1 MNNTKLVLI
10 ALALCLCF
18 VLPAS
23 AVWSNGNW
31 VPEDALNGYT
41 VDYNPQS
48 GVTSKLKPI
57 DIAAELKESPQSY
70 VGVLKFNLRCGY
82 STLTREVGIRN
93 DAVPNGA
100 FTFYPIQPDG
110 SFETELVPG
119 NFTVFLPDS
128 NGGQPQTS
136 RVTIVAG
143 QVSYPFNEMLGH
155 AVSGY
160 TEPIVPEVICPSVT
174 TKGWFF
180 KPNVFWFVLHN
191 EADVAAWSTIEYT
204 VEYQKQ
210 IPCVL
215 LQVEVSSTRPRPVP
229 KCYEDGTYTGTLVLP
244 RYAPA
249 NSDTFH
255 IGVVDYPSGKLKD
268 EKLTSVKVVSCKNA
282 QCGKDES

>member
-1 MNNTKLVLI
+1 MNHTKLVLV
-10 ALALCLCF
+10 ALALCLCL
-18 VLPAS
+18 VLPVA

-57 DIAAELKESPQSY
+57 DIGAELKESPQSY
-70 VGVLKFNLRCGY
+70 FGVLKFNLRCGY

-93 DAVPNGA
+93 DAVTDGE
-100 FTFYPIQPDG
+100 FTFYPIHPDG

-119 NFTVFLPDS
+119 NFTILLKDS

-136 RVTIVAG
+136 HATIVAG

-160 TEPIVPEVICPSVT
+160 TEPIIPEVVCPSVLSY
-174 TKGWFF
+174 GWVF
-180 KPNVFWFVLHN
+180 KPSMFWFKLHN
-191 EADVAAWSTIEYT
+191 EEDTAVWSNIEYT
-204 VEYQKQ
+204 VTYQKQ
-210 IPCVL
+210 IPCITP
-215 LQVEVSSTRPRPVP
+215 QFESSTFRPKP
-229 KCYEDGTYTGTLVLP
+229 KKCFEDGTYTGTLVLP

-255 IGVVDYPSGKLKD
+255 IGVVNYPSGNLKD
-268 EKLTSVKVVSCKNA
+268 EKLTSVRVVSCKNSRCEKE
-282 QCGKDES
+282 QS

>member
-1 MNNTKLVLI
+1 MNHTKLVLV

-18 VLPAS
+18 VLPVA

-57 DIAAELKESPQSY
+57 DIGAELKESPQSY
-70 VGVLKFNLRCGY
+70 FGVLKFNLRCGY

-93 DAVPNGA
+93 DAVTGGE
-100 FTFYPIQPDG
+100 FTFFPIQPDG

-119 NFTVFLPDS
+119 NFTILLKDS

-136 RVTIVAG
+136 HATIVAG

-160 TEPIVPEVICPSVT
+160 TEPIIPEVVCPSVLSY
-174 TKGWFF
+174 GWVF
-180 KPNVFWFVLHN
+180 KPSMFWFKLHN
-191 EADVAAWSTIEYT
+191 EEDTAVWSNIEYT
-204 VEYQKQ
+204 VTYQKQ
-210 IPCVL
+210 IPCITP
-215 LQVEVSSTRPRPVP
+215 QFESSTFRPKP
-229 KCYEDGTYTGTLVLP
+229 KKCFEDGTYTGTLVLP

-255 IGVVDYPSGKLKD
+255 IGVVNYPSGNLKD
-268 EKLTSVKVVSCKNA
+268 EKLTSVRVVSCKNSRCEKE
-282 QCGKDES
+282 QS